1 MYKSGQHVL
10 NKGLSPF
17 SRILL
22 GSITGLFGVVMILIA
37 PDMSKPIG
45 IYMFGTFCLI
55 IFVMCITTGKI
66 RNYLGRIIGLTAFG
80 LSIWYFLGQ
89 LGGGELISGK
99 RSEPSIFNAILFFF
113 AFGFPGIWFAIK
125 GKFPIKNK
133 RQTFE

>member
-37 PDMSKPIG
+37 PEMSKPIG
-45 IYMFGTFCLI
+45 IYVFGAFCLI
-55 IFVMCITTGKI
+55 IFVMCITTGKL
-66 RNYLGRIIGLTAFG
+66 RNYLGRVIGLTAFG
-80 LSIWYFLGQ
+80 LSIWYLLGQ
-89 LGGGELISGK
+89 LGSGELISSK

-125 GKFPIKNK
+125 GKFSIKSD
-133 RQTFE
+133 R

>member
-22 GSITGLFGVVMILIA
+22 GSITGLFGVVMIFIA

-89 LGGGELISGK
+89 LEGGELISGK

-133 RQTFE
+133 RQTSE

>member
-37 PDMSKPIG
+37 PEMSKPIG
-45 IYMFGTFCLI
+45 IYMFGAFCLT

-66 RNYLGRIIGLTAFG
+66 RNYLGRVIGLIAFG
-80 LSIWYFLGQ
+80 LSVWYFIGQ
-89 LGGGELISGK
+89 LGHGDLLSNK

-133 RQTFE
+133 SQGVE

>member
-89 LGGGELISGK
+89 LEGGELISGK

-113 AFGFPGIWFAIK
+113 CFWLSGGDLVC
-125 GKFPIKNK
+125 N
-133 RQTFE
+133 